1 MMVSKHIPRRKSRI
15 AEEYAR
21 KVRMEPPKAT
31 RQEDPLIDRRPKRA
45 ITANRRVPH
54 KGNAGKIEQVKED

>member
-1 MMVSKHIPRRKSRI
+1 MVSKDIPRRRSGI

-45 ITANRRVPH
+45 MTKRRVPGLA
-54 KGNAGKIEQVKED
+54 GNAAKSSK

>member
-1 MMVSKHIPRRKSRI
+1 MVSKDIPTRKSRI

-31 RQEDPLIDRRPKRA
+31 RQEDPLIDRRLRRA
-45 ITANRRVPH
+45 GRNRRVRRIP
-54 KGNAGKIEQVKED
+54 GNAAKSSK